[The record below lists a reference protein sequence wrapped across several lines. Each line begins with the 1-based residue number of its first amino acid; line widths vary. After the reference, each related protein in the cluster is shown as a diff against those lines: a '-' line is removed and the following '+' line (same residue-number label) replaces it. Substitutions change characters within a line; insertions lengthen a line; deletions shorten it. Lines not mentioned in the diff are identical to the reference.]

1 MVNDDTLC
9 ASFSISLFFAHT
21 YGMYSPD
28 SVATTVTYPLQVIK
42 ARIQQRSES
51 IELTDDGRIRAVK
64 RNYADIVSTVRR
76 IYQKEGLSGFM
87 KGCFANAFRVA
98 PAAAVT
104 FLVYEEVSD
113 LLGR

>member
-1 MVNDDTLC
+1 
-9 ASFSISLFFAHT
+9 
-21 YGMYSPD
+21 
-28 SVATTVTYPLQVIK
+28 
-42 ARIQQRSES
+42 
-51 IELTDDGRIRAVK
+51 
-64 RNYADIVSTVRR
+64 VSTVRR
-76 IYQKEGLSGFM
+76 IYQQEGLSGFM

>member
-1 MVNDDTLC
+1 LRFIRTLFC
-9 ASFSISLFFAHT
+9 RSLIRNIFSF
-21 YGMYSPD
+21 